1 MLNGP
6 MNIGATL
13 PRTLKHHK
21 PLIGDTL
28 KYTVLTV
35 QSASSLSPYELVSRL
50 LAICRVQK
58 PSILQS
64 HSKTMA
70 FGTYDLIASQTL
82 PSSNSLDSYCC
93 RRTQRTVDS
102 YPNSF
107 HTVEHELLA
116 YPQGPDLL
124 SQTVHRSV
132 GDK

>member
-70 FGTYDLIASQTL
+70 FSTYDLIASQTL
-82 PSSNSLDSYCC
+82 PSS
-93 RRTQRTVDS
+93 
-102 YPNSF
+102 NSF

-124 SQTVHRSV
+124 SQSVHRSV